1 MYFLCGNYSLKT
13 IPTFGLVSS
22 LYVYPNSVSVFIGSD
37 HMDAWA
43 AQHVADAD
51 HLQIALIHSNPPVDQ
66 YDDVTCIFTE
76 L

>member
-1 MYFLCGNYSLKT
+1 MLTVGFWTLCIVFLSKSFVYSL
-13 IPTFGLVSS
+13 P
-22 LYVYPNSVSVFIGSD
+22 PSVSVFIGSD
-37 HMDAWA
+37 HKDAWA

-51 HLQIALIHSNPPVDQ
+51 RLPIALIHSNPPVDQ